1 MRNIFNYF
9 YGTPTNKPNTEIK
22 DIKMDSQYETFIFEF
37 TSNEHFPI
45 YEKQIKGEEQEYID
59 IKLQSIENI
68 YLDNYDQQLKQP
80 EQINLIDYII
90 QENDTLFGLEL
101 KFNINQ
107 NRILKLNDISP
118 ECFVP
123 GMRIKLPNPQN
134 QDSQL
139 DLTDSTVN
147 NINQNSYFGRILM
160 DEIMSKGQT
169 KKFNVYYVTNY
180 GCIEGVL
187 TINNDIILFDPS
199 FTDLNKEIVKKC
211 QKQSILNFQ
220 ACLMTKDVRQVE
232 LNQMP
237 MRIAK
242 SSNKSFK
249 DYLILIHVNSNVTS
263 KKLVE
268 IIPILSFRIQND
280 QNQKEHIQL
289 SIELYEILTQVVKT
303 KSQKMLEDQQQS
315 KEQNLTIIPFFDIQ
329 DSLFTDKLL
338 KRINNI
344 WGAQDYLPQ
353 MMQQSKIFDNDELN
367 QIIAHIP
374 SIYKTSNW
382 TLIFSNIINGSS
394 FQTLLH
400 KCENRSP
407 LILVIQDVNECKFG
421 AYLNESLQLTF
432 GKFFGNGET
441 FLWTLKQNEF
451 QAFRWTETNNYFIF
465 CESDGFAIGCGDQ
478 FGLYINQSL
487 TTGNT
492 NKCETYKNDLLTV
505 TNDFSIKTLELW
517 SLSE

>member
-1 MRNIFNYF
+1 MRNIFSYF
-9 YGTPTNKPNTEIK
+9 YGTPANKTGTEL
-22 DIKMDSQYETFIFEF
+22 KMDQTYETFNFEF
-37 TSNEHFPI
+37 TSNEHVPI
-45 YEKQIKGEEQEYID
+45 YEKWTKGEEQEYID
-59 IKLQSIENI
+59 IKLQAIENI

-80 EQINLIDYII
+80 EEINLIDYIV

-107 NRILKLNDISP
+107 KRILQLNDISP

-123 GMRIKLPNPQN
+123 GMRIKLPNPQEQEIQ
-134 QDSQL
+134 QDQTEN
-139 DLTDSTVN
+139 DHDTP
-147 NINQNSYFGRILM
+147 NQNQSSYFGRNLM

-169 KKFNVYYVTNY
+169 KKFNVFYLTHY
-180 GCIEGVL
+180 GCIEGIL
-187 TINNDIILFDPS
+187 TINNDVILFDPS
-199 FTDLNKEIVKKC
+199 FIDQNKEIVKKC

-220 ACLMTKDVRQVE
+220 ACMMTKDVRSVDLNE
-232 LNQMP
+232 LP

-242 SSNKSFK
+242 SSNKCFK
-249 DYLILIHVNSNVTS
+249 DYVILIHVNSNVTT

-289 SIELYEILTQVVKT
+289 SVDLYETLKQVVRT
-303 KSQKMLEDQQQS
+303 KSQRMLEDLQQS
-315 KEQNLTIIPFFDIQ
+315 KEQNLTIIPFYDIQ
-329 DSLFTDKLL
+329 DSLLTEKLL
-338 KRINNI
+338 KRTNNL

-353 MMQQSKIFDNDELN
+353 MMQQSQICDNDELI
-367 QIIAHIP
+367 QIIAHVP

-382 TLIFSNIINGSS
+382 KLIFSNVINGSS
-394 FQTLLH
+394 FHTLLH

-407 LILVIQDVNECKFG
+407 LILAIKDVHECKFG
-421 AYLNESLQLTF
+421 AYLNESLKLTF

-441 FLWTLKQNEF
+441 FLWTLKENEF
-451 QAFRWTETNNYFIF
+451 KAYRWSEINNYFIF

-478 FGLYINQSL
+478 FGLYINHSL
-487 TTGNT
+487 TAGNT
-492 NKCETYKNDLLTV
+492 NKCETYKNEILTL
-505 TNDFSIKTLELW
+505 TNDFSIKILEIW